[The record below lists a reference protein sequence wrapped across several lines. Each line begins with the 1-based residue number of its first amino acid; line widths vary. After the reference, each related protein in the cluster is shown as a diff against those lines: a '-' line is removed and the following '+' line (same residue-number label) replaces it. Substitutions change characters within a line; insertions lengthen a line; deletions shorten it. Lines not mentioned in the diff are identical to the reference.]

1 VTQYFSGTTV
11 SAFNL
16 TSAMM
21 LTAVI
26 YASIELGY
34 LNELFLTYECF
45 DIGIKNCQQDQNL

>member
-1 VTQYFSGTTV
+1 
-11 SAFNL
+11 
-16 TSAMM
+16 MM